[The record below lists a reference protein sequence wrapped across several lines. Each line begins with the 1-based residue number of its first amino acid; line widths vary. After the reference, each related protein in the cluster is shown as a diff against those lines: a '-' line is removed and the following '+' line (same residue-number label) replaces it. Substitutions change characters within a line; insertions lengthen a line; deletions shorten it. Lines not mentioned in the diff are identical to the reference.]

1 MDAVDCRKEVV
12 NKILLWAAAK
22 GIDIEEC
29 RYDIDLILNGVEI
42 IKRCTEI
49 APVQVDRNEMLLKRF
64 LVAKQVKGCTK
75 RTLQFYAVSIKSM
88 LERMEKTVDDITADD
103 IRYYMAVRLRR
114 DKVSKTTIGNE
125 IRNFMKRSRN

>member
-1 MDAVDCRKEVV
+1 MDSSLPESRERKEKKVDAVDCRKEVV

-49 APVQVDRNEMLLKRF
+49 AQDLPCHPIVVNCFRAV
-64 LVAKQVKGCTK
+64 LVVCHAQIYF
-75 RTLQFYAVSIKSM
+75 QSI
-88 LERMEKTVDDITADD
+88 
-103 IRYYMAVRLRR
+103 
-114 DKVSKTTIGNE
+114 G
-125 IRNFMKRSRN
+125 F